1 MAKVS
6 IITLERAPGGLQFVN
21 FRGASPT
28 YTSAIDSTVLDE
40 AELWRSALGAPAYR
54 SPVI

>member
-1 MAKVS
+1 VAKVS